1 MMPALKLIVHF
12 LPYLLPIGIAYLS
25 RCVLLTLALWFMVR
39 AQDLP
44 YTIPAIIG
52 SALLAS
58 MFDMIPFVGHPLAA
72 AVLLLCVLKM
82 TRSHFIDVRFTVGI
96 SYAITFL
103 LQMLILSTLPGDL
116 RVHARTPQADSGRS
130 AMQQAAMADDET
142 EADEEAAAPAKVK
155 PAETN
160 AETAPV
166 EKAAAPVSQ
175 PAPQTSIKTYASVDQ
190 ATIDLA
196 VSLKLKSVLQNGRDS
211 MIMLAAGGKNYSMK
225 LGETINLK
233 TTNGPVDLKVEQIS
247 MNSALINVG
256 GKLTPLGLK

>member
-25 RCVLLTLALWFMVR
+25 RCVLLALALWFMVR

-44 YTIPAIIG
+44 HTIPAIIG
-52 SALLAS
+52 SAFLAS
-58 MFDMIPFVGHPLAA
+58 VFDLIPFAGHPLAA
-72 AVLLLCVLKM
+72 AVLLLCVIKM

-103 LQMLILSTLPGDL
+103 LQMLILSALPGDL
-116 RVHARTPQADSGRS
+116 RVHARTPQPDSGQS
-130 AMQQAAMADDET
+130 AMQQAAMADAET
-142 EADEEAAAPAKVK
+142 QADEEAAAPPKVK

-160 AETAPV
+160 SETATV
-166 EKAAAPVSQ
+166 EKAAAPGSQ
-175 PAPQTSIKTYASVDQ
+175 PAPDKSVKTYAPVDQ

-196 VSLKLKSVLQNGRDS
+196 GSLKLKSVMQNGRDS
-211 MIMLAAGGKNYSMK
+211 MIMLWAGGKNYSMK
-225 LGETINLK
+225 LGESINLK
-233 TTNGPVDLKVEQIS
+233 TANGAVDLKVEQITAD
-247 MNSALINVG
+247 SALVNVG